1 MQNLFAS
8 FFLQSSTLVA
18 LTQNRNIQK
27 QAWEEQPIAI
37 LISAII
43 LEEVCLIEVASVVC
57 IILSVLIKLGFHH

>member
-8 FFLQSSTLVA
+8 SFLQSSTLVA

-27 QAWEEQPIAI
+27 QAWEEHPIAI